1 MARVTVE
8 DCIDK
13 VPNRFE
19 LVLLAA
25 HRARAIAVGSPI
37 AVERENDKNSVI
49 ALREVAETSIAPNDV
64 RESLIT
70 SIQHNVDLDE
80 VEDRPDAQF
89 SAPKPTSLCQDHPD
103 MDTSVDPV
111 SMTEDQ
117 LLREMQRLAPLD
129 AAVPDG
135 GRGRL

>member
-25 HRARAIAVGSPI
+25 HRARIITVGSPI
-37 AVERENDKNSVI
+37 AVERDNDKNPVV
-49 ALREVAETSIAPNDV
+49 ALREVADRAIAPNDV
-64 RESLIT
+64 REALIT
-70 SIQHNVDLDE
+70 SIQKNVEIDE
-80 VEDRPDAQF
+80 AEGRA
-89 SAPKPTSLCQDHPD
+89 APLMPVQTPSILGRDNPSMERD
-103 MDTSVDPV
+103 VDQV

-117 LLREMQRLAPLD
+117 LLREMQRLGPLD
-129 AAVPDG
+129 AAVPEG
-135 GRGRL
+135 SRSKS

>member
-25 HRARAIAVGSPI
+25 HRARAIAVVRPSLSS
-37 AVERENDKNSVI
+37 AKTTRTLS
-49 ALREVAETSIAPNDV
+49 LRCARWPRSSIAPNDV
-64 RESLIT
+64 RKSLIT
-70 SIQHNVDLDE
+70 SIQKNVVEPDE
-80 VEDRPDAQF
+80 VEDRATPLF
-89 SAPKPTSLCQDHPD
+89 SAPKVTSLGHDHPA

-117 LLREMQRLAPLD
+117 LLREMQRLGPLD
-129 AAVPDG
+129 TVGA
-135 GRGRL
+135 

>member
-1 MARVTVE
+1 MA
-8 DCIDK
+8 K
-13 VPNRFE
+13 
-19 LVLLAA
+19 
-25 HRARAIAVGSPI
+25 
-37 AVERENDKNSVI
+37 
-49 ALREVAETSIAPNDV
+49 TSIAPNDV

-89 SAPKPTSLCQDHPD
+89 STPKPTSLGQDQPD
-103 MDTSVDPV
+103 MDTSVDQV

>member
-37 AVERENDKNSVI
+37 AVDRENDKNSVV
-49 ALREVAETSIAPNDV
+49 ALREVAVTSIAPNDV

-89 SAPKPTSLCQDHPD
+89 SAPKPASLGQDQPD
-103 MDTSVDPV
+103 IDTSVDQV

>member
-89 SAPKPTSLCQDHPD
+89 STPKPTSLGQDQPD
-103 MDTSVDPV
+103 MDTSVDQV

>member
-49 ALREVAETSIAPNDV
+49 ALREVAETRIAPNDV

-89 SAPKPTSLCQDHPD
+89 SSPKPISLGHDHPG
-103 MDTSVDPV
+103 MDTSVDQA

-117 LLREMQRLAPLD
+117 LLREMQRLGPLD

>member
-1 MARVTVE
+1 M
-8 DCIDK
+8 
-13 VPNRFE
+13 
-19 LVLLAA
+19 
-25 HRARAIAVGSPI
+25 GSPI
-37 AVERENDKNSVI
+37 AVEREIDKNSVI

-70 SIQHNVDLDE
+70 SIQHNVELDE

-89 SAPKPTSLCQDHPD
+89 SSPKPSALGHDHPD
-103 MDTSVDPV
+103 TDTSVDPA

-117 LLREMQRLAPLD
+117 LLREMQRLVPLD

>member
-37 AVERENDKNSVI
+37 AVERENDKNSVV

-80 VEDRPDAQF
+80 VEDRPTHN
-89 SAPKPTSLCQDHPD
+89 S
-103 MDTSVDPV
+103 
-111 SMTEDQ
+111 
-117 LLREMQRLAPLD
+117 LLRSPPRLATIIQTWTP
-129 AAVPDG
+129 
-135 GRGRL
+135 RSIRFR